1 MVALLSMRVVPR
13 AVPDLRFSIPAKF
26 TDAHRLLRK
35 DGFNHVVHAES
46 IEDKCFKIF
55 FVRNSQANARLGIIA
70 RKRILPG
77 AVHRNYV
84 KRVIREAF
92 RQHDVKACK
101 LDVVVMVRR
110 AYSQGCGIRGDSL
123 DVLFSRVKN
132 RCAKL

>member
-1 MVALLSMRVVPR
+1 MRAAPR
-13 AVPDLRFSIPAKF
+13 AAPDLRFSISAKF

-35 DGFNHVVHAES
+35 DGFSHVVHAES

-70 RKRILPG
+70 RKKILPS
-77 AVHRNYV
+77 AAHRNCI
-84 KRVIREAF
+84 KRIIREAF
-92 RQHDVKACK
+92 RRHDVKTCK
-101 LDVVVMVRR
+101 LDMVVMVRR
-110 AYSQGCGIRGDSL
+110 ACAQESGTRGDSL

>member
-1 MVALLSMRVVPR
+1 MRAVPR
-13 AVPDLRFSIPAKF
+13 AAPDLRFSTPAKF

-70 RKRILPG
+70 RKKILPS
-77 AVHRNYV
+77 AVHRNCI
-84 KRVIREAF
+84 KRIIREAF
-92 RQHDVKACK
+92 RRHDVKTCK
-101 LDVVVMVRR
+101 LDMVVMVRR
-110 AYSQGCGIRGDSL
+110 ACSQEGGTRGDSL

>member
-1 MVALLSMRVVPR
+1 MRAAPR
-13 AVPDLRFSIPAKF
+13 AAPDLRFSIPAKF

-35 DGFNHVVHAES
+35 DGFNHVIHAES
-46 IEDKCFKIF
+46 IEDRCFKIF

-70 RKRILPG
+70 RKKILPG

-84 KRVIREAF
+84 KRIIREAF
-92 RQHDVKACK
+92 RQHDVKTCK

-110 AYSQGCGIRGDSL
+110 AYSKGCGTRGDSL